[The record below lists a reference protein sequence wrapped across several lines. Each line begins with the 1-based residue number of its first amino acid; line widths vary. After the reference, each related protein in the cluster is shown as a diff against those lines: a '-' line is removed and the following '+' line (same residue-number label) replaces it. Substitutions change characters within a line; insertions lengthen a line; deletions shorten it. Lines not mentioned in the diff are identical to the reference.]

1 MWENDTRWSCHHT
14 QKMKYD
20 HAVVLIESLEVMWS
34 LIQRPA
40 RYYNVLRT
48 STYSS
53 KRHHEDTSAFWSVR
67 VNKFI
72 SVLPYGYQ
80 LLWANDETLTTIIPS
95 IDLIDIHEDCHTN
108 SESALILNVSNNGP
122 NRVNSKL

>member
-1 MWENDTRWSCHHT
+1 MYYVRQLIHQNDTTKTLPLFEVCELT
-14 QKMKYD
+14 
-20 HAVVLIESLEVMWS
+20 SL
-34 LIQRPA
+34 
-40 RYYNVLRT
+40 
-48 STYSS
+48 
-53 KRHHEDTSAFWSVR
+53 F
-67 VNKFI
+67 